1 MKYFSLLM
9 FVILMISACTVNSAK
24 YSLPEGYKPCTS
36 DNDCNKRTNEYCG
49 FVGVDT
55 YAVCRQ

>member
-1 MKYFSLLM
+1 MKFLGLITIM
-9 FVILMISACTVNSAK
+9 VIALSCHPTPATYTV
-24 YSLPEGYKPCTS
+24 PTGYKPCTS
-36 DNDCNKRTNEYCG
+36 DLDCNRGGHEYCG